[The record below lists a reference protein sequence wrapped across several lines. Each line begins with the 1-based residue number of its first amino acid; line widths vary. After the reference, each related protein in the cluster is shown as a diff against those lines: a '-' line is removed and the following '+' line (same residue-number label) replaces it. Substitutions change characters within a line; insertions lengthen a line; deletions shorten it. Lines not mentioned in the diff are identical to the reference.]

1 MSDLASIIGERIRK
15 LRKKMDMSQ
24 HELALRAGIDRS
36 YMGKIERGEINITL
50 EKFQQIAIA
59 LEVELIDVLKD
70 E

>member
-1 MSDLASIIGERIRK
+1 VSDLASIIGERIRK